1 MLWVALAG
9 PAANLFMALGW
20 MILYFVLYGASLQ
33 EEYFFRVAEAGIV
46 VNLVLFAFNLFPLPP
61 LDGGRILTS
70 LLPMRYAFKFARLE
84 PYGFFIVLALAML
97 NLLKFWMIPVVAAA
111 NGLLSVLVAPLKFLV
126 T

>member
-1 MLWVALAG
+1 
-9 PAANLFMALGW
+9 
-20 MILYFVLYGASLQ
+20 
-33 EEYFFRVAEAGIV
+33 
-46 VNLVLFAFNLFPLPP
+46 
-61 LDGGRILTS
+61 
-70 LLPMRYAFKFARLE
+70 MRYAFKFARLE